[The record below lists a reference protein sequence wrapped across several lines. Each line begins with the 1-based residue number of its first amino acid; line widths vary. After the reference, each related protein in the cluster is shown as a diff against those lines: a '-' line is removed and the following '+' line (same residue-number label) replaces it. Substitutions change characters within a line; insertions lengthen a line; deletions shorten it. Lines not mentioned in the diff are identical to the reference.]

1 VVLAGLG
8 VKELSMAA
16 SRIPAVKDALRGVT
30 LAEAR
35 DAAARAL
42 G

>member
-1 VVLAGLG
+1 
-8 VKELSMAA
+8 MAA
-16 SRIPAVKDALRGVT
+16 SRIAEVKDALRAVS

-42 G
+42 GR